1 MTFRT
6 GLGCSYRDIG
16 WNSKLFIV
24 NCSLIMVKV
33 KSFLFFNGCY
43 TNSSEELML
52 RILGKSILSSSFSN
66 KYLKS
71 VSVTFMKGC
80 QPIVIV
86 ESQYMNSP
94 VFSQ

>member
-1 MTFRT
+1 
-6 GLGCSYRDIG
+6 
-16 WNSKLFIV
+16 
-24 NCSLIMVKV
+24 
-33 KSFLFFNGCY
+33 
-43 TNSSEELML
+43 ML